1 MYAPIIPVIPLHRCA
16 LLRRGGFPRCR
27 SCPARPDRSRRQFPV
42 QPLFDST
49 VIFCQFHGLSDEAG
63 TAAVFR
69 QKPPLGQFPQH
80 LLHFIEHSCQ
90 QLGTADVNVRTG
102 FFQRSDRVPQFL
114 RHGNAGVPDV
124 DADADNGM
132 FQLAGFQ
139 TDTALGENA
148 AAFLSVQIEIVHPL
162 DLHLRAV

>member
-1 MYAPIIPVIPLHRCA
+1 MPKLSRTT
-16 LLRRGGFPRCR
+16 
-27 SCPARPDRSRRQFPV
+27 RPQSSAISSTATF
-42 QPLFDST
+42 FDST

-63 TAAVFR
+63 AAAVFR

-90 QLGTADVNVRTG
+90 QLCTADVNVRTG

-124 DADADNGM
+124 DADADDGM

-139 TDTALGENA
+139 TDTTLGENA